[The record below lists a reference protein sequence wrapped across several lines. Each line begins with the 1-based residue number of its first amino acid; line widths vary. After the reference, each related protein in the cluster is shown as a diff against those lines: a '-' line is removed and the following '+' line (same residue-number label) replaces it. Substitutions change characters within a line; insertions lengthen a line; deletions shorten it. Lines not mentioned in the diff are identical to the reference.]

1 MGNCRVKSHHLSAV
15 DNTAVI
21 LFRQDVCLGTR
32 TRSGVHVGG
41 SSSTQS
47 TRRSLAGIIRRPRP
61 RLLSLQP
68 SINSLRRPGS
78 ALVIVVAISIRDP
91 YISPAWPDTGHFA
104 PPGRL
109 SPVQV
114 SKYSLLSIFF
124 HCLAANS
131 VSSKS
136 EYVTCPFESQCS

>member
-104 PPGRL
+104 PPRT
-109 SPVQV
+109 SVPRASVEIFAF
-114 SKYSLLSIFF
+114 KYFF

-136 EYVTCPFESQCS
+136 EVCYLSLRKPV